1 MIPISSD
8 AAQINRIITQLIN
21 LMTTITRFNLGKCFH
36 ENEAIR
42 QKKYDT
48 LLTFQPLLSPVSGVS
63 EEVRELEEYARQF
76 EGTGRASR
84 AGGRGNGRDSVMTV
98 TSSGQSD
105 SSGDTLRPSP
115 SLTAS
120 PGELRTSYRAGL
132 PSLPPV
138 LAPPQHTELR
148 DGAGAVYTKMRPVF
162 HHTGGLNDGRRR
174 SDYYSFSSQGGF
186 FRAGSSEQPP
196 SEPRATEANCS
207 VSDRI
212 NQMERLTR
220 PAPVTGTRTRTP
232 GVEDE
237 FHLSKSVPNLLSEN
251 TAEGPGQA
259 DRQKEP
265 ETELDSQEP
274 SFTYLDPE
282 KKLKVTDNTLKLIQK
297 QAVLDYYTRQKKSS
311 LDLTKEAK
319 KVAHNRS
326 AEESGETGD
335 RAESTNSS
343 FDSERGRFL
352 RSVSQGSLSGLSATF
367 QSSESFSVSKHTS
380 PAKLSAASSPGQPS
394 QVNIC

>member
-1 MIPISSD
+1 MKRSD
-8 AAQINRIITQLIN
+8 
-21 LMTTITRFNLGKCFH
+21 
-36 ENEAIR
+36 
-42 QKKYDT
+42 KKYDT
-48 LLTFQPLLSPVSGVS
+48 LLAFQPLLSPVSGVS

-120 PGELRTSYRAGL
+120 PAELRTSYRAGL

-138 LAPPQHTELR
+138 LASTSQHTELR
-148 DGAGAVYTKMRPVF
+148 DGAGSVYTKMRPVF

-174 SDYYSFSSQGGF
+174 SDYYSFSSSQGGF
-186 FRAGSSEQPP
+186 FRPGVNGASEQ
-196 SEPRATEANCS
+196 SSAEPRATEANCSSLQQSCS

-212 NQMERLTR
+212 NQMERLAR
-220 PAPVTGTRTRTP
+220 PAPVTVARTRTP

-251 TAEGPGQA
+251 TAETP

-265 ETELDSQEP
+265 GPETEPALDSQEP

-335 RAESTNSS
+335 RAESSNSS

-367 QSSESFSVSKHTS
+367 QSSESFSVSKQPS
-380 PAKLSAASSPGQPS
+380 PASKLSASSPGQPS
-394 QVNIC
+394 QVNI

>member
-1 MIPISSD
+1 M
-8 AAQINRIITQLIN
+8 
-21 LMTTITRFNLGKCFH
+21 
-36 ENEAIR
+36 
-42 QKKYDT
+42 
-48 LLTFQPLLSPVSGVS
+48 SGVT

-115 SLTAS
+115 SITSS

-138 LAPPQHTELR
+138 LPTSQHTELR

-174 SDYYSFSSQGGF
+174 SDYYSFSGSQGGF
-186 FRAGSSEQPP
+186 FRPGASEQPP

-212 NQMERLTR
+212 NQMERLAR
-220 PAPVTGTRTRTP
+220 PTQVNGTRTRTP

-251 TAEGPGQA
+251 TAETSGQA
-259 DRQKEP
+259 DRQKAEP

-367 QSSESFSVSKHTS
+367 QSSESFAVSKQLS
-380 PAKLSAASSPGQPS
+380 PATKLSASSPGQPS
-394 QVNIC
+394 QVNIY